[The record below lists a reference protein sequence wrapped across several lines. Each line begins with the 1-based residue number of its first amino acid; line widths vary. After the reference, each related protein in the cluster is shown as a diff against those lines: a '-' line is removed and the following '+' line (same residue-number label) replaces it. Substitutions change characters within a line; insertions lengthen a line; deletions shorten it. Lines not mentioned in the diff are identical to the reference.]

1 MNKAFVSCGL
11 RQLRRFEISAHMPR
25 NGQLAG
31 RTTATSRG
39 NEHEVT
45 GDDMVKVRVSQQ
57 GSMIGV
63 KTRRYG
69 GEKRRCCTD
78 FFCTILF
85 GMAFGAL
92 MVVFFASVR
101 KEPDLIDNLLY
112 PSDSYD
118 QHCGKSGTA
127 VEDYPKALYPRLDR
141 DVHEHFA
148 SASFSDYWEM
158 VSFEPT
164 TLCAAACPGALSLS
178 DAAVY
183 GFVC

>member
-1 MNKAFVSCGL
+1 
-11 RQLRRFEISAHMPR
+11 MPR
-25 NGQLAG
+25 NDQFAG

-127 VEDYPKALYPRLDR
+127 VEDYPKALYPRGKVRWQGLGHLD
-141 DVHEHFA
+141 
-148 SASFSDYWEM
+148 SDEK
-158 VSFEPT
+158 SSNCGNRRGR
-164 TLCAAACPGALSLS
+164 LCI
-178 DAAVY
+178 V
-183 GFVC
+183 F